1 LGDPGAGGQEAV
13 GSTKLLIEARP
24 AACYPFE
31 VISMNPEIK
40 SKKLYRSRTDS
51 ELAGVCGGLAQYFK
65 IDSSL
70 VRLAFAV
77 VTIAGG
83 GSGFLLYLLAWGI
96 VPRQNNLELEPSA
109 EVSEVDTH
117 SAEL

>member
-51 ELAGVCGGLAQYFK
+51 ELAGVCGGMEWYNEPPVWKVEGDVKDDTIHITSGQKLT
-65 IDSSL
+65 SG
-70 VRLAFAV
+70 VRL
-77 VTIAGG
+77 TY
-83 GSGFLLYLLAWGI
+83 GFIRDNGHFFIKKSREISLL
-96 VPRQNNLELEPSA
+96 R
-109 EVSEVDTH
+109 
-117 SAEL
+117 